1 VQLLT
6 VTPNARF
13 TLLDPI
19 SPELHV
25 LTALYLVTSVGL
37 LPRFASPV
45 LVTAHL
51 AAVGVAATLHPLTLY
66 FGRDGSLVVLG
77 VHFLLV
83 LAWRTGVRAEWKL
96 LATATFGGLLLVETV
111 LAAIGEPGRK
121 PPKNV
126 DYGDVMGD
134 YGEGGFLKPNLDMR
148 VLGGEGGVVRFVTE
162 SHGFRNRGEVEVPK
176 PEGRFRVIL
185 IGDSFVAGYRTDQ
198 DATVGAVLEDEL
210 RRRAGG
216 RDVEVLSAGAGHP
229 GAYRLWVERHA
240 FHFEPDVVMVGI
252 TLGNDLSQAWLAWRG
267 LSGHVTDDLL
277 LPPDAYR
284 GGFGALEVKLD
295 RSLRSWRVY
304 RRLATAL
311 GADVI
316 AAWYE
321 DAPGHV
327 HLFDAGHSLGHFYSR
342 SPLPLVEE
350 SYKALFFDLDDIAAR
365 CRARGVPLIVAMFP
379 QRFQVSR
386 PEWPATLF
394 RYGLLPAA
402 FDVDRPN
409 RRILAGCEAER
420 IDCVDLLPSFR
431 EACASSCY
439 LPRGDMHWNV
449 KGHAVAARA
458 LAAALAARGLDGAH
472 LTAPGPV
479 R

>member
-1 VQLLT
+1 M
-6 VTPNARF
+6 
-13 TLLDPI
+13 
-19 SPELHV
+19 
-25 LTALYLVTSVGL
+25 
-37 LPRFASPV
+37 
-45 LVTAHL
+45 
-51 AAVGVAATLHPLTLY
+51 LHPLTLY

-77 VHFLLV
+77 IHFLLV
-83 LAWRTGVRAEWKL
+83 LSWKTRVRAEWKL
-96 LATATFGGLLLVETV
+96 LATATFAGLLVVETA

-121 PPKNV
+121 PPKGPV
-126 DYGDVMGD
+126 DYGEVMGN

-148 VLGGEGGVVRFVTE
+148 VVGGEGDVVRFVTE
-162 SHGFRNRGEVEVPK
+162 SHGFRNRREAKVPK
-176 PEGRFRVIL
+176 PDGLFRVIL

-240 FHFEPDVVMVGI
+240 FRFEPDVLVVGI

-267 LSGHVTDDLL
+267 LPGHVTDDLL
-277 LPPDAYR
+277 LPPDAYL
-284 GGFGALEVKLD
+284 GGFGALAVKLD

-311 GADVI
+311 GSDVI
-316 AAWYE
+316 TAWY
-321 DAPGHV
+321 DDSPRHV
-327 HLFDAGHSLGHFYSR
+327 HLFDAGHSLGHFFR
-342 SPLPLVEE
+342 LRPLPFVEE
-350 SYKALFFDLDDIAAR
+350 SYEALFVDLEDIAAR
-365 CRARGVPLIVAMFP
+365 CRARGVPLVVALFP

-386 PEWPATLF
+386 AEWPATLF
-394 RYGLLPAA
+394 RYGLEPTA
-402 FDVDRPN
+402 FEDDRPN
-409 RRILAGCEAER
+409 RRILAGCDANG
-420 IDCVDLLPSFR
+420 IDCVDFLPPFR
-431 EACASSCY
+431 EACAAGCY

-449 KGHAVAARA
+449 SGHAVAARA
-458 LAAALAARGLDGAH
+458 LAAALAARGLDGPH

>member
-13 TLLDPI
+13 TLLDPT
-19 SPELHV
+19 SPELYV
-25 LTALYLVTSVGL
+25 LTAVYLVTSVGF
-37 LPRFASPV
+37 LPRFASPI

-51 AAVGVAATLHPLTLY
+51 AAVGVAAMLHPLTLY

-77 VHFLLV
+77 VHFLLI
-83 LAWRTGVRAEWKL
+83 LAWKTRVRAEWKL
-96 LATATFGGLLLVETV
+96 LATATFAGLLVVESV
-111 LAAIGEPGRK
+111 LAAVGEPGRK
-121 PPKNV
+121 PPKKV
-126 DYGDVMGD
+126 DYGDVMGN

-148 VLGGEGGVVRFVTE
+148 VLGGEGDVVRFITE
-162 SHGFRNRGEVEVPK
+162 SHGFRNRTEARVPK
-176 PEGRFRVIL
+176 PAGLSRAIL

-198 DATVGAVLEDEL
+198 DAIVGKALEDEL

-240 FHFEPDVVMVGI
+240 FHFEPDVLLVGI

-267 LSGHVTDDLL
+267 LLGHVTDDLL

-284 GGFGALEVKLD
+284 GGLGALEVKLD
-295 RSLRSWRVY
+295 RSLRSWRIY

-316 AAWYE
+316 AAWYD

-350 SYKALFFDLDDIAAR
+350 SYEALFSDLEDIATR
-365 CRARGVPLIVAMFP
+365 CQARGVPLIVALFP

-386 PEWPATLF
+386 AEWQATLF
-394 RYGLLPAA
+394 RYGLEPAA
-402 FDVDRPN
+402 FQDDRPN
-409 RRILAGCEAER
+409 RRILTGCDAKR
-420 IDCVDLLPSFR
+420 IDCVDLLPPLR
-431 EACASSCY
+431 EACAAGCY

-449 KGHAVAARA
+449 RGHAVAAHA

-472 LTAPGPV
+472 LTAEGTV